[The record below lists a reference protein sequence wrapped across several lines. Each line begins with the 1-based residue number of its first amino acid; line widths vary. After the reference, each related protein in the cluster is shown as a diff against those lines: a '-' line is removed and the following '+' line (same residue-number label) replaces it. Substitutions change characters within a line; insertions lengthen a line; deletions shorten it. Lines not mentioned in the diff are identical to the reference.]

1 MGNPAQPPF
10 NFVFVSGN
18 PGNKKGRA
26 AYQVGRQNTLKF
38 TQPMQKTFLK
48 NLILL
53 LTLNLLI
60 KPFWV
65 FGIEAEVQR
74 QVGTENYGLYFALFN
89 FSFLLNIL
97 LDFGITN
104 FNNKNIAQNN
114 QLITKHFSSII
125 VLKFLLGCIFMLV
138 TLVMGLGIGY
148 NSREIGLLAMMGL
161 NQFLAFMIMYLR
173 SNLAGLHL
181 FRTDSIIS
189 VLDRSLMIFF
199 CGILLYTN
207 LFKVTMSI
215 ELFVYVQTFS
225 YFIATVITL
234 AIVIKKARFK
244 KLKWNLPFFILI
256 LKKSFPFAILV
267 LLMTFYNRVDAVMLE
282 RMLTEGKLQSGIY
295 AAAYRVLDSANMFS
309 FLFAGLL
316 LPMFARMIRYNE
328 SVEQLV
334 KLSFTI
340 LITPAVIAVCAAL
353 FYSHQIMD
361 LLYNVHIDESAAV
374 FRIIMGCFIASS
386 LTYIFGTLLTAN
398 GNLMQLNMLAGLGM
412 LLNLML
418 NLFLI
423 PRFQALGAAVSS
435 LITQSGSALLQMFL
449 AKKIFQFRINRRLLA
464 QIAVFIPVCL
474 LSAWISSMFIENWIT
489 GVLLF
494 SMTGVLFAFSIGLLH
509 LKSIYRII
517 KYG

>member
-1 MGNPAQPPF
+1 
-10 NFVFVSGN
+10 
-18 PGNKKGRA
+18 
-26 AYQVGRQNTLKF
+26 
-38 TQPMQKTFLK
+38 MQKTFIQ

-74 QVGTENYGLYFALFN
+74 QVGTESYGLYFALFN

-114 QLITKHFSSII
+114 HLITKHFSSILL
-125 VLKFLLGCIFMLV
+125 LKLLLGCMFLIV
-138 TLVMGLGIGY
+138 TLAIGLLVGY
-148 NSREIGLLAMMGL
+148 NQKEIGLLAVMGL

-181 FRTDSIIS
+181 FKTDSVIS
-189 VLDRSLMIFF
+189 VLDRSLMIIL
-199 CGILLYTN
+199 CGALLWGHVLDVPFT
-207 LFKVTMSI
+207 I
-215 ELFVYVQTFS
+215 ELFAYIQTLS
-225 YFIATVITL
+225 YLIATGITL
-234 AIVIKKARFK
+234 FIVIKKASFK
-244 KLKWNLPFFILI
+244 KLKWNYPFFLLI

-282 RMLTEGKLQSGIY
+282 RMLPSGKTESGIY

-316 LPMFARMIRYNE
+316 LPMFARMIRFRE
-328 SVEQLV
+328 PVEHLV
-334 KLSFTI
+334 KLAFTI

-353 FYSHQIMD
+353 FFGFEIMD

-386 LTYIFGTLLTAN
+386 MTYIFGTLLTAN
-398 GNLMQLNMLAGLGM
+398 GNLLQLNILAASGM
-412 LLNLML
+412 AINLLLN
-418 NLFLI
+418 FILI
-423 PRFQALGAAVSS
+423 PRFHATGAAFSS
-435 LITQSGSALLQMFL
+435 LITQSVSAFLQLML
-449 AKKIFQFRINRRLLA
+449 AQKIFKFRVNKRLLA
-464 QIAVFIPVCL
+464 QIGVFIPACL
-474 LSAWISSMFIENWIT
+474 LIGWLCSNMFDNWIA
-489 GVLLF
+489 GFFLMVVLGTTL
-494 SMTGVLFAFSIGLLH
+494 AFSIGLLH
-509 LKSIYRII
+509 IKSMYRIL